1 MDNYREEIVVKKDR
15 LFNTI
20 AYALLMVVMI
30 VSALIALLNFWSI
43 GAGGNIT
50 YPIIMIVINGGVAAL
65 IWWKKDLLRTE
76 YEYTFT
82 NGDLD
87 FAKVM
92 ANRRRKNLG
101 TMKVKNV
108 EACGYVAGNGFRRYS
123 TMPDVKKMNWFL
135 NRGANLVYFYYQKE
149 SRKNMIIAE
158 PSEEMVGRIRQYLPR
173 GVWQD

>member
-1 MDNYREEIVVKKDR
+1 MDNFLEEIVVKKDR
-15 LFNTI
+15 TFNSI
-20 AYALLMVVMI
+20 AYAMLFVIMVF
-30 VSALIALLNFWSI
+30 SALFALLNFWSI

-50 YPIIMIVINGGVAAL
+50 LPIIYVVVFGGIAAL
-65 IWWKKDLLRTE
+65 IWWKKDILRTE

-82 NGDLD
+82 NGELD

-108 EACGYVAGNGFRRYS
+108 EACGYVSGSAFQRYA
-123 TMPDVKKMNWFL
+123 TMPELKKMNWFL
-135 NRGANLVYFYYQKE
+135 NRGADLVYFFYQKE
-149 SRKNMIIAE
+149 NKKNMIVAE
-158 PSEEMVGRIRQYLPR
+158 PSKEMVGMIRQYLPR

>member
-1 MDNYREEIVVKKDR
+1 MDNFLEEIVIKKDR
-15 LFNTI
+15 TFNTV
-20 AYALLMVVMI
+20 AYALLMVIMV
-30 VSALIALLNFWSI
+30 VSALFALLNFWSI
-43 GAGGNIT
+43 GTGGNIAL
-50 YPIIMIVINGGVAAL
+50 PIIQAVVFGGIAAL
-65 IWWKKDLLRTE
+65 IWWKKDVLRTE

-82 NGDLD
+82 NGELD

-108 EACGYVAGNGFRRYS
+108 EACGYVAGNGFKRYA

-135 NRGANLVYFYYQKE
+135 NRGADLLYFYYQKE
-149 SRKNMIIAE
+149 NKKSMIIAE
-158 PSEEMVGRIRQYLPR
+158 PSKEMVGMIRQYLPR